1 MQVVSEQL
9 SKQGNAMENLQKIL
23 GSSVILMVR
32 GKLGGVSGMIVQ
44 SIGLVAHYPKRWIN
58 VILEGS
64 LVSSA
69 GLYLSPIMC

>member
-9 SKQGNAMENLQKIL
+9 SKRENAMENLQKTL
-23 GSSVILMVR
+23 GSSVILMVE
-32 GKLGGVSGMIVQ
+32 GKLGGVSRMIVQ
-44 SIGLVAHYPKRWIN
+44 SVGLVAHYPKRSIN

-64 LVSSA
+64 LVSSS